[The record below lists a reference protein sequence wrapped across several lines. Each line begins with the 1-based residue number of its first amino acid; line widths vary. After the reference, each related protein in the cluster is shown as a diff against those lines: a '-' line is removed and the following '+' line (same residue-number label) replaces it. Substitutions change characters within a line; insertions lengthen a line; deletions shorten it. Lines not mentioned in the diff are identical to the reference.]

1 MDGLRRRAAVVV
13 LGDLARSPRMGFHA
27 LALAGEGFLV
37 EIIAIVDKP
46 VGRELATNE
55 AVRIR
60 SIAAATPP
68 TPVASR
74 GGTVRKVS
82 GQVARL
88 AAAVLRSERAD
99 IVIVQNPPAVHVL
112 PLLLAICRWRGSR
125 LIVDWHNFG
134 WTILGLRLGQSS
146 RLVAVAGWLE
156 RGLAARADHHLCV
169 TDAMREWLRD
179 RLDLEAVVVRDRPA
193 QRFVELR
200 DRDRGAVRR
209 DIVQR
214 LELSEDERRAA
225 CDGSAR
231 IVVSATSWSR
241 DEDFSLLLE
250 ALRLW
255 SLHPAAEPLPPLIVV
270 VSGAGPLR
278 EEYERRARAMDLP
291 RIALRTVWLSDE
303 DYPRLL
309 AAADLGVC
317 LHRSSSGVDFPMKV
331 VDMLG
336 AGLPTC
342 VLDYGPC
349 LREVLRP
356 GDDCVFFNDAAEL
369 TRAWLRLFVED
380 PRSLA
385 AMRERIAAQPQQT
398 WNNHWRERML
408 PLLESR
414 AGVRAR

>member
-1 MDGLRRRAAVVV
+1 MDGARRRAAVVV

-37 EIIAIVDKP
+37 EIIAVVDKP
-46 VGRELATNE
+46 VGRDLATND

-60 SIAAATPP
+60 SIAATPP
-68 TPVASR
+68 PTAEASR
-74 GGTVRKVS
+74 VGTARKVA

-88 AAAVLRSERAD
+88 AAALRRSERAD

-112 PLLLAICRWRGSR
+112 PLLLVICRWRGSR

-134 WTILGLRLGQSS
+134 WTILGLRLGRSS

-156 RGLAARADHHLCV
+156 RGLAARADDHLCV
-169 TDAMREWLRD
+169 TEAMRDWLRGHLGVEPVVL
-179 RLDLEAVVVRDRPA
+179 RDLPA
-193 QRFVELR
+193 QRFVALR
-200 DRDRGAVRR
+200 DGDRGALRR

-214 LELSEDERRAA
+214 LGLSEDERRAA
-225 CDGSAR
+225 CDGTAR
-231 IVVSATSWSR
+231 IIVSATSWSR
-241 DEDFSLLLE
+241 DEDFSVLLE

-255 SLHPAAEPLPPLIVV
+255 SLRPAAESLPPLIVV

-278 EEYERRARAMDLP
+278 EEYDRRARAMDLP
-291 RIALRTVWLSDE
+291 RIALRTVWLSDA

-369 TRAWLRLFVED
+369 MRAWLRLFVED
-380 PRSLA
+380 PLSLA
-385 AMRERIAAQPQQT
+385 AMRERIAAEPQQT
-398 WNNHWRERML
+398 WSDHWRERML
-408 PLLESR
+408 PLLERR
-414 AGVRAR
+414 AGVRAL